1 MESEHNRLV
10 ACLDGAKDVRRDAW
24 QYVQGRLGS
33 NEAVLARCGIGKV
46 NAAVGTAELLRQFAP
61 DCVVSTGVAGGIDAS
76 LRVMDVVAGASV
88 VYHDVW
94 CGEGNV
100 YGQVQGLPAVF
111 SAHPVLLS
119 HALAMDK
126 AGGESRVYG
135 GLICTGDRF
144 ITDRPS
150 LDAIKA
156 RFPQGLAVDMESA
169 AIAQTCYLYG
179 VPFLSFRII
188 SDTPGVDNHWQQYTD
203 FWGTMADRSFRITR
217 DFLASLPDVI
227 Q

>member
-94 CGEGNV
+94 CGEGNA

-126 AGGESRVYG
+126 VGGESRVYG

-156 RFPQGLAVDMESA
+156 RFPQGLGVICMACLSSVFASSA
-169 AIAQTCYLYG
+169 THPAWTTTGSSTRTSGARWPTA
-179 VPFLSFRII
+179 LSGLPGI
-188 SDTPGVDNHWQQYTD
+188 SWLRCLT
-203 FWGTMADRSFRITR
+203 
-217 DFLASLPDVI
+217 
-227 Q
+227 

>member
-94 CGEGNV
+94 CGEGNA

-150 LDAIKA
+150 LDDVLCVWRA
-156 RFPQGLAVDMESA
+156 FPQFPHHQRHTRRGQPLAAVHGLLGHDGRPLFPDYPGFPGFA
-169 AIAQTCYLYG
+169 A
-179 VPFLSFRII
+179 
-188 SDTPGVDNHWQQYTD
+188 
-203 FWGTMADRSFRITR
+203 
-217 DFLASLPDVI
+217 
-227 Q
+227 